1 MGAFC
6 SLECVFLSSQ
16 FIGSIFCL
24 SWKRFFVFL
33 SFVEALFWFSPVRG
47 SVHVLM
53 SYSTPLLHVPCR
65 DSQRL
70 PRTSF
75 VHRLTAQ
82 IARLTGLQFLNMA
95 ANRLTRLP
103 SEIGQ
108 LSALRRLGLKG
119 NALVRLPSSI
129 GDLSL
134 LVELYLTGNILEAL
148 PNEVSFLPR

>member
-1 MGAFC
+1 MEFG
-6 SLECVFLSSQ
+6 V
-16 FIGSIFCL
+16 CL
-24 SWKRFFVFL
+24 SWKRFCVLYSFVKAIFVFS
-33 SFVEALFWFSPVRG
+33 SFRG
-47 SVHVLM
+47 SIDALLKKR
-53 SYSTPLLHVPCR
+53 PLLYTSHAGIRDAYSVPP
-65 DSQRL
+65 SLRL
-70 PRTSF
+70 I
-75 VHRLTAQ
+75 AQ

-119 NALVRLPSSI
+119 NSLVRLPSSI

-148 PNEVSFLPR
+148 PNEVRFSALVERRSDWWREGGSHG